1 MLGLIKVSS
10 EQLGQT
16 VVMITHNEEIARWRA
31 GLSAWRMEGFAE
43 AEKSVQ
49 MIKSAEVMPYDKGEQ
64 PKCHHISG

>member
-1 MLGLIKVSS
+1 
-10 EQLGQT
+10 
-16 VVMITHNEEIARWRA
+16 
-31 GLSAWRMEGFAE
+31 MEGSAEAEKSVQVIKSAE